1 MLEQFIIIASA
12 HLFAV
17 ISPGPDF
24 ILVTRQSFLYGRNS
38 AVTTSLGISLGI
50 LFHVLFCIF
59 GFSIIIV
66 SHQYLLDL
74 LKILCSFYLLYLGMN
89 SFFLKNQFQS
99 KENNNILNNHLKISK
114 WNSFRIGFLTNI
126 LNIKATFFFISI
138 YSFIHNSNM
147 NVSIEIQLFYGLWM
161 SFVTGLWFVL
171 VSLFLTNIF
180 FNDFIKS
187 WYSIINKLMGII
199 LIYISL
205 NLFFN

>member
-1 MLEQFIIIASA
+1 MLEQFLIIASA

-74 LKILCSFYLLYLGMN
+74 LKILCSFYLLYLGLN

-99 KENNNILNNHLKISK
+99 KKNNNTSNNHLKISK

-147 NVSIEIQLFYGLWM
+147 NVGIEIQLFYGLWM
-161 SFVTGLWFVL
+161 SFITGLWFIL